1 MYLFSFVKL
10 AHIHPLISRERPKSN
25 YRIQLNAEIDLDIP
39 DTCIQTSEYNAT
51 LGHKAN
57 HSFTPNGTFDLFEHP
72 RFGLI
77 RAILSQEEIRLKTGE
92 FSHQTVFV
100 LEPVKR

>member
-1 MYLFSFVKL
+1 M
-10 AHIHPLISRERPKSN
+10 SN
-25 YRIQLNAEIDLDIP
+25 YRIQLNSEMDLDIP
-39 DTCIQTSEYNAT
+39 DTCIETSVYNAT

-77 RAILSQEEIRLKTGE
+77 SAISSLMDIRLKNKKMKNFTI
-92 FSHQTVFV
+92 
-100 LEPVKR
+100 